1 MSITKYYSYITE
13 DSVKNP
19 KRPYMLRTVSNKSIS
34 FKILKMKEKIDEF
47 LDIIYQNWT
56 MRTKN
61 AGIEYRK

>member
-34 FKILKMKEKIDEF
+34 FKILKMKEKIEEF
-47 LDIIYQNWT
+47 LDIIYQN
-56 MRTKN
+56 
-61 AGIEYRK
+61 